1 MSDPNDP
8 ADKEHFGEAS
18 LADARAENAPD
29 DPEYIEG
36 ENAPDAPDS
45 DQALTD
51 VPALEPIQTDDVVD
65 EEAEAAAAEAASIG
79 GVTPTDGLP
88 EAERP
93 LAEAGEGVSEGF
105 ELSEERLIENASH
118 AESHG
123 HPLGDA
129 MPVEEAGSQDLA
141 EYGEADYEHSSENT
155 EDDH

>member
-18 LADARAENAPD
+18 LGDAQSENAPD
-29 DPEYIEG
+29 DPEMILDE
-36 ENAPDAPDS
+36 DAPDS

-51 VPALEPIQTDDVVD
+51 VPALEPAATEDVVD
-65 EEAEAAAAEAASIG
+65 EEAEAAAAEAGAIG

-129 MPVEEAGSQDLA
+129 MPVEEAGSQDHA